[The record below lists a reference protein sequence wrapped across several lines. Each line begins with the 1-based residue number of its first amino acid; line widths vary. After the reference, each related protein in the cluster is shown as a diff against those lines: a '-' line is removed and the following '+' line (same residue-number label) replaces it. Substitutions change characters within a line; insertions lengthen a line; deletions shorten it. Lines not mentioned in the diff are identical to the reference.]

1 MVQVNTDTPH
11 GEITIQGGTFSY
23 PRPYAAGTHE
33 LTEGEAS
40 TLNQTL
46 GENLRNNF
54 AATIRGK
61 FEDYRKANNMAEDAE
76 VGIDVLDKDEL
87 DAEFADYAAKYEFGV
102 RQASAG
108 PRQPADPVGKEA
120 HKIAWERIK
129 AMLTQKGI
137 KLDSVDK
144 EKRAALVKQVIE
156 KYPDVTEEAQRRVQA
171 AASIAVEGLEGLGA

>member
-1 MVQVNTDTPH
+1 MVQVNTDTPY

-23 PRPYAAGTHE
+23 PRPYLAGPHT

-54 AATIRGK
+54 AAVIRGK
-61 FEDYRKANNMAEDAE
+61 FEDYRKANNMAEDAD
-76 VGIDVLDKDEL
+76 VGIDVLDKDAL
-87 DAEFADYAAKYEFGV
+87 DDEFSSYAEKYEFGV

-108 PRQPADPVGKEA
+108 PRTPTDPVGKEA
-120 HKIAWERIK
+120 NKIAWDRIK
-129 AMLTQKGI
+129 TMLTAKGI

-144 EKRAALVKQVIE
+144 EKRASLIQQVIE
-156 KYPDVTEEAQRRVQA
+156 KYPDVREEAQRRVDA
-171 AASIAVEGLEGLGA
+171 AANIAIEGLEGLAA